1 MLNIIRPIKTA
12 HGSFWPSIIITGNG
26 NSKQIIS
33 HINADV
39 KTPSYAG
46 SAIEAILAAALL
58 MMMAVC

>member
-1 MLNIIRPIKTA
+1 MKTA
-12 HGSFWPSIIITGNG
+12 HGSFWSSIIITGNG

-39 KTPSYAG
+39 KTPSNAG

-58 MMMAVC
+58 MMKAVC